1 MTANISTAKLSRR
14 GFLKA
19 AAAATAVLYVGASA
33 DGAAAASGSADA
45 MLNPF
50 VKIDSDGNVI
60 AIIKHFEKGQGPAT
74 GLSTL
79 IAEELG
85 VTMAQ
90 IGYEFAPSYPQVY
103 NNLFFGPFQG
113 TGGSTAMANSWM
125 QYRTAG
131 ANARE
136 MLIKAAAQEWGV
148 DPGSLD
154 IQEGMVVGGGKSAP
168 LGGFVAAAAEMTPSE
183 SPRLREPSE
192 WKIIGNE
199 ATRRLDSPIKVN
211 GQAKFAMDMHLPNQ
225 MVVMIKR
232 TPQRG
237 GLVVSFDDSAAK
249 DVKGFIMAMPLPT
262 KHGVA
267 VYAENTWAAMQARSA
282 IEVEWDMSAAEARS
296 SAEIR
301 DEVMAALDAAPVY
314 NVNQADQTGVASAVD
329 EAATVV
335 EKTFYFPLL
344 AHAPM
349 EPLNCTIEQ
358 TEEGDIVL
366 HDGAQMPT
374 GPHMAFQQIFQLPAE
389 KIHIKTMLAGGSF
402 GRRATPDAD
411 YQVEAGLAFVMTD
424 RARPVKLVWDR
435 EDDIRG
441 GYFRPVAGHK
451 VRVGL
456 DAAGNIAA
464 WEHQVAGQSIMKGT
478 AFEAFS
484 VKDGVDH
491 STVEGLADSPYA
503 IPNMAVGLTDTEK
516 ATSVLWWRSVGHT
529 HTAYVMEVMMDMAAK
544 AVGRDPVEFR
554 LAYLTG
560 SKDADRKAGVLKL
573 AAENGNWGS
582 PAAGNVQGIA
592 VHKSFGSFVAEVV
605 EVSGTPAEGIQIEK
619 VTAAVDCGIAVNP
632 DVIRAQ
638 TEGAIGYG
646 IGHAMRDQITL
657 DGGAVEQSNFPDYE
671 PLRISDIKAIETH
684 IVPSAEAPTG
694 IGEPGTPPSAPA
706 LANAIAELDVQVAE
720 LPMSENGVSFV

>member
-1 MTANISTAKLSRR
+1 MTANISRR
-14 GFLKA
+14 GFLKSA
-19 AAAATAVLYVGASA
+19 AAAAAVLYVGATP
-33 DGAAAASGSADA
+33 DGAVAAGSSDA

-85 VTMAQ
+85 VTMEQ
-90 IGYEFAPSYPQVY
+90 IGYEFAPSDPQVY
-103 NNLFFGPFQG
+103 NNLFFGLFQG

-136 MLIKAAAQEWGV
+136 MLIKAAAQAWGV
-148 DPGSLD
+148 DAAGLN
-154 IQEGMVVGGGKSAP
+154 IQEGMITGGGKSAP
-168 LGGFVAAAAEMTPSE
+168 LGDFVAAAAEIAPSE
-183 SPRLREPSE
+183 TPRLRDQSE

-211 GQAKFAMDMHLPNQ
+211 GQAKFGMDVHLPNQ

-237 GLVVSFDDSAAK
+237 GVVAGFDDSAAK

-262 KHGVA
+262 NHGVA
-267 VYAENTWAAMQARSA
+267 VYAENTWAAMQARAA
-282 IEVEWDMSAAEARS
+282 IDVDWDMSAAETRS
-296 SAEIR
+296 SQQIR
-301 DEVMAALDAAPVY
+301 DEIMAVLEAAPVY
-314 NVNQADQTGVASAVD
+314 NVNKADTPAISSVVD
-329 EAATVV
+329 GAAQVV

-349 EPLNCTIEQ
+349 EPMNCTIEQ
-358 TEEGDIVL
+358 TADGDIVL

-374 GPHMAFQQIFQLPAE
+374 GPHMAYQQIFGLPAE
-389 KIHIKTMLAGGSF
+389 KIHIKTMLTGGSF

-424 RARPVKLVWDR
+424 RSRPVKLVWDR

-441 GYFRPVAGHK
+441 GYYRPATGHK

-456 DAAGNIAA
+456 DADGNIAA

-478 AFEAFS
+478 AFEAMA
-484 VKDGVDH
+484 VQDGIDH
-491 STVEGLADSPYA
+491 STVEGLADSPYV

-544 AVGRDPVEFR
+544 AAGRDPVEFR
-554 LAYLTG
+554 LAYLEG
-560 SKDADRKAGVLKL
+560 GDKDAQRKAGVLKL
-573 AAENGNWGS
+573 AAEKGNWGN

-605 EVSGTPAEGIQIEK
+605 EVSGTPADGIQIEK

-684 IVPSAEAPTG
+684 IVASAEAPTG

-706 LANAIAELDVQVAE
+706 LANAIAQLDVQVAE

>member
-1 MTANISTAKLSRR
+1 MTINTSRR
-14 GFLKA
+14 NFLKT
-19 AAAATAVLYVGASA
+19 AAAATAVLYVGATSK
-33 DGAAAASGSADA
+33 GVSAASGSADA

-50 VKIDSDGNVI
+50 VKIDSNGSVI
-60 AIIKHFEKGQGPAT
+60 AIVKHFEKGQGPAT
-74 GLSTL
+74 GLTSL

-85 VTMAQ
+85 VTMDQ
-90 IGYEFAPSYPQVY
+90 IGYEFAPSNPEVY
-103 NNLFFGPFQG
+103 NNTLFGPFQG

-136 MLIKAAAQEWGV
+136 MLIKAAAKEWGV
-148 DPGSLD
+148 EASALD
-154 IQEGMVVGGGKSAP
+154 IQAGVISGAGHSAP
-168 LGGFVAAAAEMTPSE
+168 LGAFVATAAGIAPSE

-192 WKIIGNE
+192 WKIIGNPN
-199 ATRRLDSPIKVN
+199 TKRKDSPIKVN
-211 GQAKFAMDMHLPNQ
+211 GTAKFAMDVHLDNQ

-237 GLVVSFDDSAAK
+237 GLVASFDDSAAK
-249 DVKGFIMAMPLPT
+249 GVKGFIMAQALPT

-267 VYAENTWAAMQARSA
+267 VYAENTWAAMQAREA
-282 IEVEWDMSAAEARS
+282 LEVEWDLAAAETRS
-296 SAEIR
+296 SQEIK
-301 DEVMAALDAAPVY
+301 DEVLAALGTAPTY
-314 NVNQADQTGVASAVD
+314 NVNKADRAAVKSMVD
-329 EAATVV
+329 GAATMI
-335 EKTFYFPLL
+335 EKEFYFPLL

-358 TEEGDIVL
+358 TAGGDIVL

-374 GPHMAFQQIFQLPAE
+374 GPHMAYQQIFGLPAE

-411 YQVEAGLAFVMTD
+411 YQVEAGLAFVLTD
-424 RARPVKLVWDR
+424 RSRPVKLVWDR

-441 GYFRPVAGHK
+441 GYYRPSAGHK

-456 DAAGNIAA
+456 DGAGNIIG

-478 AFEAFS
+478 AFEAFA
-484 VKDGVDH
+484 VHDGVDH
-491 STVEGLADSPYA
+491 STVEGIADSPYA
-503 IPNMAVGLTDTEK
+503 IPGMALGLTDTEK

-529 HTAYVMEVMMDMAAK
+529 HTAYVMEVMMDLAART
-544 AVGRDPVEFR
+544 VGQDPVAFR
-554 LAYLTG
+554 LKYLAG
-560 SKDADRKAGVLKL
+560 EADQARKAAVLKL
-573 AAENGNWGS
+573 AAEKGNWGK

-592 VHKSFGSFVAEVV
+592 VHKSFGSYVAEVV
-605 EVSGTPAEGIQIEK
+605 EISGNLADGIQIEK

-632 DVIRAQ
+632 DVVKAQ
-638 TEGAIGYG
+638 IEGAIGYG

-684 IVPSAEAPTG
+684 IVASAEAPSG

-706 LANAIAELDVQVAE
+706 LANAIAQLDLLVAE
-720 LPMSENGVSFV
+720 LPMSANGVSFA

>member
-1 MTANISTAKLSRR
+1 MTANISRR
-14 GFLKA
+14 GFLKS
-19 AAAATAVLYVGASA
+19 AAATVTVLYVGATP
-33 DGAAAASGSADA
+33 DGAAAAGSSDA

-85 VTMAQ
+85 VTMEQ
-90 IGYEFAPSYPQVY
+90 IGYEFAPSDPQVY

-136 MLIKAAAQEWGV
+136 MLIKAAAQAWGV
-148 DPGSLD
+148 DATDLN
-154 IQEGMVVGGGKSAP
+154 IQEGMVTGGGQSAP
-168 LGGFVAAAAEMTPSE
+168 LGEFVAAAAAIAPSE
-183 SPRLREPSE
+183 TPRLRDQSE

-211 GQAKFAMDMHLPNQ
+211 GQAKFGMDVHLPNQ

-237 GLVVSFDDSAAK
+237 GVVAGFDDSAAK

-267 VYAENTWAAMQARSA
+267 VYAENTWAAMQARAA
-282 IEVEWDMSAAEARS
+282 IEVDWDMSAAETRS
-296 SAEIR
+296 SQEIR
-301 DEVMAALDAAPVY
+301 DEIMAALQVAPVY
-314 NVNQADQTGVASAVD
+314 NVNKADTPAVSSAVD
-329 EAATVV
+329 GAAQVV
-335 EKTFYFPLL
+335 EKIFYFPLL

-349 EPLNCTIEQ
+349 EPMNCTIEQ
-358 TEEGDIVL
+358 TAEGDIVL

-374 GPHMAFQQIFQLPAE
+374 GPHMAYQQIFGLPAE
-389 KIHIKTMLAGGSF
+389 KIHIKTMLTGGSF

-424 RARPVKLVWDR
+424 RSRPVKLVWDR

-441 GYFRPVAGHK
+441 GYYRPATGHK

-456 DAAGNIAA
+456 GADGKIAA

-544 AVGRDPVEFR
+544 AAGRDPVEFR
-554 LAYLTG
+554 LTYLEG
-560 SKDADRKAGVLKL
+560 GDKDAQRKAGVLKL
-573 AAENGNWGS
+573 AAEKGNWGN

-605 EVSGTPAEGIQIEK
+605 EVSGTPADGIQIEK

-706 LANAIAELDVQVAE
+706 LANAIAQLDVQVAE
-720 LPMSENGVSFV
+720 LPMSENGVSFI

>member
-1 MTANISTAKLSRR
+1 MTANLSRR
-14 GFLKA
+14 GFLKS
-19 AAAATAVLYVGASA
+19 AAAATAVLYVGANA
-33 DGAAAASGSADA
+33 NGAAAASGNADA

-50 VKIDSDGNVI
+50 VKIDGDGNVI

-74 GLSTL
+74 GLSSL

-85 VTMAQ
+85 VNMDQ
-90 IGYEFAPSYPQVY
+90 IGFEFAPSDAAQY
-103 NNLFFGPFQG
+103 NNLLFGQFQG

-136 MLIKAAAQEWGV
+136 MLIQAAADAWGV
-148 DPGSLD
+148 DPATLD
-154 IQEGMVVGGGKSAP
+154 IQDGLITGGGKSEPIGA
-168 LGGFVAAAAEMTPSE
+168 FVAAAADIQPSE
-183 SPRLREPSE
+183 TPRLRDPSE

-199 ATRRLDSPIKVN
+199 KTHRVDSPIKVN

-237 GLVVSFDDSAAK
+237 GLVAGFDDSAAK
-249 DVKGFIMAMPLPT
+249 EVKGFVMALPLPT
-262 KHGVA
+262 NHGVA
-267 VYAENTWAAMQARSA
+267 VYAENTWAAMQAREA
-282 IEVEWDMSAAEARS
+282 IEVDWDMSAAEARS

-314 NVNQADQTGVASAVD
+314 NVNKADQAAVTAAVD
-329 EAATVV
+329 GAETIV

-358 TEEGDIVL
+358 TADGTIIL

-374 GPHMAFQQIFQLPAE
+374 GPHMAYQQIFQLPPE
-389 KIHIKTMLAGGSF
+389 KIEIRTMLAGGSF

-411 YQVEAGLAFVMTD
+411 YQVEAALAFVMTD
-424 RARPVKLVWDR
+424 RSRPVKLVWDR

-441 GYFRPVAGHK
+441 GYYRPATGHK

-456 DAAGNIAA
+456 DSDGNIAA

-478 AFEAFS
+478 AFEAML
-484 VKDGVDH
+484 VHDGVDH
-491 STVEGLADSPYA
+491 STVEGLADNPYT
-503 IPNMAVGLTDTEK
+503 IPSMSVGLTDTEK

-544 AVGRDPVEFR
+544 AAGRDPVEFR
-554 LAYLTG
+554 LAYLEGGDT
-560 SKDADRKAGVLKL
+560 DAQRKAGVLKL
-573 AAENGNWGS
+573 AAEKGNWGN
-582 PAAGNVQGIA
+582 PASGNVQGIA
-592 VHKSFGSFVAEVV
+592 VHKSFGSYVAEVV
-605 EVSGTPAEGIQIEK
+605 EISGTPDDGIQIEK

-632 DVIRAQ
+632 DVVRAQ

-684 IVPSAEAPTG
+684 IVASAEAPTG
-694 IGEPGTPPSAPA
+694 IGEPGTPPAAPA
-706 LANAIAELDVQVAE
+706 LANAIAQLDLRVSE
-720 LPMSENGVSFV
+720 LPMSENGVYFA

>member
-1 MTANISTAKLSRR
+1 MTINTSRR
-14 GFLKA
+14 NFLKT
-19 AAAATAVLYVGASA
+19 AAAATAVLYVGATSK
-33 DGAAAASGSADA
+33 GVSAASGSADA

-50 VKIDSDGNVI
+50 VKIDSNGSVI
-60 AIIKHFEKGQGPAT
+60 AIVKHFEKGQGPAT
-74 GLSTL
+74 GLTSL

-85 VTMAQ
+85 VTMDQ
-90 IGYEFAPSYPQVY
+90 IGYEFAPSNPKVY
-103 NNLFFGPFQG
+103 NNTLFGQFQG

-136 MLIKAAAQEWGV
+136 MLIKAAAKEWGV
-148 DPGSLD
+148 EASALD
-154 IQEGMVVGGGKSAP
+154 IQAGVISGAGHSAP
-168 LGGFVAAAAEMTPSE
+168 LGAFVAAAAGIAPTEN
-183 SPRLREPSE
+183 PRLRAPAE
-192 WKIIGNE
+192 WKIIGNPT
-199 ATRRLDSPIKVN
+199 TRRKDSPIKVN
-211 GQAKFAMDMHLPNQ
+211 GTAKFAMDVHLDNQ

-237 GLVVSFDDSAAK
+237 GLVASFDDSAARQI
-249 DVKGFIMAMPLPT
+249 KGFIMAQALPT

-267 VYAENTWAAMQARSA
+267 VYAENTWAAMQARA
-282 IEVEWDMSAAEARS
+282 ALEVEWDLAAAETRS
-296 SAEIR
+296 SQEIK
-301 DEVMAALDAAPVY
+301 DEILAALDAAPTY
-314 NVNQADQTGVASAVD
+314 NVNKADPAAVKSMVD
-329 EAATVV
+329 GAATTI
-335 EKTFYFPLL
+335 EKAFYFPLL

-358 TEEGDIVL
+358 TAEGDIVL

-374 GPHMAFQQIFQLPAE
+374 GPHMAYQQIFGLPAE
-389 KIHIKTMLAGGSF
+389 KIHIRTMLAGGSF

-411 YQVEAGLAFVMTD
+411 YQVEAGLAFVKTD
-424 RARPVKLVWDR
+424 RSRPVKLVWDR

-441 GYFRPVAGHK
+441 GYYRPAAGHK

-456 DAAGNIAA
+456 DDAGNIVG

-478 AFEAFS
+478 PFEAFA
-484 VKDGVDH
+484 VHDGVDH
-491 STVEGLADSPYA
+491 STVEGIADSPYA
-503 IPNMAVGLTDTEK
+503 VPGMALGLTDTEK

-529 HTAYVMEVMMDMAAK
+529 HTAYVMEVMMDMAAR
-544 AVGRDPVEFR
+544 AVGQDPVAFR
-554 LAYLTG
+554 LKYLAG
-560 SKDADRKAGVLKL
+560 EADQARKAAVLKL
-573 AAENGNWGS
+573 AADKGNWGT

-592 VHKSFGSFVAEVV
+592 VHKSFGSYVAEVV
-605 EVSGTPAEGIQIEK
+605 EISGNLADGIQIEK

-632 DVIRAQ
+632 DVVKAQ
-638 TEGAIGYG
+638 IEGGIGYG

-684 IVPSAEAPTG
+684 IVASSEAPSG

-706 LANAIAELDVQVAE
+706 LANAIAQLDLLVAE
-720 LPMSENGVSFV
+720 LPMSANGVSFA

>member
-1 MTANISTAKLSRR
+1 MTANISRR
-14 GFLKA
+14 GFLKSA
-19 AAAATAVLYVGASA
+19 AAAAAVLYVGATP
-33 DGAAAASGSADA
+33 DGAAAAGSSDA

-85 VTMAQ
+85 VTMEQ
-90 IGYEFAPSYPQVY
+90 IGYEFAPSDPQVY

-136 MLIKAAAQEWGV
+136 MLIKAAAQAWGV
-148 DPGSLD
+148 DAAGLD
-154 IQEGMVVGGGKSAP
+154 IQDGMVTGGGKSSP
-168 LGGFVAAAAEMTPSE
+168 LGEFVAAAAAIAPSE
-183 SPRLREPSE
+183 TPRLRDQSE

-211 GQAKFAMDMHLPNQ
+211 GQAKFGMDVHLPNQ

-237 GLVVSFDDSAAK
+237 GLVAGIDDSAAK

-267 VYAENTWAAMQARSA
+267 VYAENTWAAMQARA
-282 IEVEWDMSAAEARS
+282 VIEVDWDMSAAETRS
-296 SAEIR
+296 SQQIR
-301 DEVMAALDAAPVY
+301 DEIMAVLEAAPVY
-314 NVNQADQTGVASAVD
+314 NVNKADTLAIRSAVD
-329 EAATVV
+329 AAAQVV

-349 EPLNCTIEQ
+349 EPMNCTIEQ
-358 TEEGDIVL
+358 TENGDIVL

-374 GPHMAFQQIFQLPAE
+374 GPHMAYQQIFGLPAE
-389 KIHIKTMLAGGSF
+389 KIHINTMLTGGSF

-424 RARPVKLVWDR
+424 RSRPVKLVWDR

-441 GYFRPVAGHK
+441 GYYRPATGHK

-456 DAAGNIAA
+456 DADGKIAA

-478 AFEAFS
+478 AFGAFS

-544 AVGRDPVEFR
+544 AAGRDPVEFR
-554 LAYLTG
+554 LAYLDG
-560 SKDADRKAGVLKL
+560 GDKDAQRKAGVLKL
-573 AAENGNWGS
+573 AAEKGNWGN

-605 EVSGTPAEGIQIEK
+605 EVSGTPEDGIQIEK

-671 PLRISDIKAIETH
+671 PLQISDIKSIETH

-706 LANAIAELDVQVAE
+706 LANAIAQLDVQVAE
-720 LPMSENGVSFV
+720 LPMSENGVAFA